1 MIKDVTLFLVN
12 LKIKLLIDFVVNGS
26 NPVVGSSKNRIL
38 GLLTIALAKATLFC
52 IPHDNSEGIFCNMS
66 SSNST
71 SLSIFF
77 AIDKQFTV
85 E

>member
-38 GLLTIALAKATLFC
+38 GSV
-52 IPHDNSEGIFCNMS
+52 NYS
-66 SSNST
+66 SS
-71 SLSIFF
+71 
-77 AIDKQFTV
+77 
-85 E
+85 